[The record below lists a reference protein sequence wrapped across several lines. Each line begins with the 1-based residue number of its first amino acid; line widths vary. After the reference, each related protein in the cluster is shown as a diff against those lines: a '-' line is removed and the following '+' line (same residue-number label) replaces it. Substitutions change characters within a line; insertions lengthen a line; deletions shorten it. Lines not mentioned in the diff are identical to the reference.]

1 MAHGPLSDYLDYP
14 PHGSLLLTSTS
25 GWHANGP
32 PSSLHR
38 AAREA
43 TSGDAGRDR
52 GGVASEASAIARGR
66 RRARTARRRVPERGS
81 GLQTPVANETAG
93 SKRRSSVD
101 FIAGA
106 DEKKP
111 KADTWR

>member
-1 MAHGPLSDYLDYP
+1 
-14 PHGSLLLTSTS
+14 
-25 GWHANGP
+25 
-32 PSSLHR
+32 
-38 AAREA
+38 
-43 TSGDAGRDR
+43 
-52 GGVASEASAIARGR
+52 
-66 RRARTARRRVPERGS
+66 VPERVS
-81 GLQTPVANETAG
+81 RLQTPVANETAG